1 MDNSIEDLQRRLS
14 IVETALMTSAITRKD
29 VRHVLGT
36 GIVLAFVGI
45 AILIGELYILN
56 KVNKTY
62 SLITEYGTAKSVT
75 P

>member
-29 VRHVLGT
+29 VRHVLGI

-62 SLITEYGTAKSVT
+62 SLITEYGTAKSIT